1 MIVKT
6 IVLMILF
13 PVFFI
18 KVFVKSFIYY
28 IKKGG
33 VCLLYKN
40 QGFALKI
47 TRSVI
52 YMLTNIRSRKFE
64 LTDEMKAYIEK
75 RMAKYDRM
83 LGGVEEINVLVSEQ
97 KNLKKVEVTIPLHDV
112 ILRCEETDTDFFA
125 CVDRVAE
132 KLGGPVRKHKT
143 RLAKRMKEGSN
154 NKRVISEMPD
164 NVPDSQLVK
173 YKKFT
178 SKPYSVDEAIMQMD
192 LLGHNFFAFI
202 NEETGKVNVVYLR
215 HDGNY
220 GLLEPEV

>member
-1 MIVKT
+1 
-6 IVLMILF
+6 
-13 PVFFI
+13 
-18 KVFVKSFIYY
+18 
-28 IKKGG
+28 
-33 VCLLYKN
+33 
-40 QGFALKI
+40 
-47 TRSVI
+47 
-52 YMLTNIRSRKFE
+52 MLTNIRSRKFE

-83 LGGVEEINVLVSEQ
+83 LGGVDEINVLVSEQ

-220 GLLEPEV
+220 GLLEPEA

>member
-1 MIVKT
+1 
-6 IVLMILF
+6 
-13 PVFFI
+13 
-18 KVFVKSFIYY
+18 
-28 IKKGG
+28 
-33 VCLLYKN
+33 
-40 QGFALKI
+40 
-47 TRSVI
+47 
-52 YMLTNIRSRKFE
+52 MLTNIRSRKFE

-97 KNLKKVEVTIPLHDV
+97 KNLKKVEVTIPLNDV

-164 NVPDSQLVK
+164 NVSDSQLVK

-220 GLLEPEV
+220 GLLEPEA

>member
-1 MIVKT
+1 
-6 IVLMILF
+6 
-13 PVFFI
+13 
-18 KVFVKSFIYY
+18 
-28 IKKGG
+28 
-33 VCLLYKN
+33 
-40 QGFALKI
+40 
-47 TRSVI
+47 
-52 YMLTNIRSRKFE
+52 MLTNIRSRKFE

-97 KNLKKVEVTIPLHDV
+97 KNLKKVEVTIPLNDV

-154 NKRVISEMPD
+154 NKRVFSEMPD
-164 NVPDSQLVK
+164 NVSDSQLVK

-220 GLLEPEV
+220 GLLEPEA